1 MANHPSAL
9 KRHRQSLKRAERNTA
24 IRTNVRNSIKKL
36 RSLVEAGDKSAA
48 QLQLRDVEKKLKKA
62 STKGVYHANS
72 AARRV
77 SRLSRAVGG
86 LD

>member
-24 IRTNVRNSIKKL
+24 IRTNVRNAIKKV
-36 RSLVEAGDKSAA
+36 RTAVAAGDKPAA
-48 QLQLRDVEKKLKKA
+48 QAQLREVEKKLCKA
-62 STKGVYHANS
+62 SSKGVYHANS

-77 SRLSRAVGG
+77 SRLTRATNA
-86 LD
+86 L

>member
-9 KRHRQSLKRAERNTA
+9 KRHRQSVKRAERNAA

-36 RSLVEAGDKSAA
+36 RSLVQAGDKSAA
-48 QLQLRDVEKKLKKA
+48 QAQLREVEKKLKKA

-72 AARRV
+72 ASRRV

-86 LD
+86 LE

>member
-9 KRHRQSLKRAERNTA
+9 KRHRQSLKRADRNSA

-36 RSLVEAGDKSAA
+36 RALVEAGDKPAA
-48 QLQLRDVEKKLKKA
+48 QLQLREVEKKIQKA
-62 STKGVYHANS
+62 STKGVYHAN
-72 AARRV
+72 AASRRV
-77 SRLSRAVGG
+77 SRLTRAVGG